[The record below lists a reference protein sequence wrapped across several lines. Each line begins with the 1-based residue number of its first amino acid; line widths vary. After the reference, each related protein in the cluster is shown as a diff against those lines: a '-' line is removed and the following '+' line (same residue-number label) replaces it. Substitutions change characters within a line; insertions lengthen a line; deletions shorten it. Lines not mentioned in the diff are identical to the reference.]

1 MNALNVTL
9 GFILTTVAYA
19 GASPAC
25 GNCGDKKCGHAPAQA
40 EAKSATREEPADAH
54 GKETEKEA
62 HAAGEAGHDHDGCDH
77 AQEKPA
83 AEAGHAHGAAC
94 DHGDADEPDAKP
106 KTADKPEPEHA
117 RGVECDHDHEAAEK
131 PAAAEAGHMHG
142 AACDHD
148 PEAAKKPAAAA
159 EAGHAHAGEACD
171 GTHAA
176 AAEAACSHSEAGEAG
191 AIELSESARTL
202 LGISFVTA
210 AKRPVTGTVRFP
222 GRFEWMPGARRVY
235 GAAVSGAVEVRVR
248 PPQQVKAGEVLFTV
262 RSPEWVAKKGEVSEA
277 EAALALAKAEAE
289 ALRRRLAQ
297 LKAAATRNAELE
309 QQLAVKEAE
318 TVRAERLRQNAE
330 EALRAVRALCREA
343 DGLLVYTAR
352 EAGVVER
359 VSVENGAWAETGAEV
374 VCVTR
379 ADGLWFRADGV
390 SSELSRVRAGLN
402 GFVEPLGRVPATAA
416 RGQIEMGLAADAA
429 ARIQPLYLL
438 PQSLPAWALPG
449 RAGVLSVIVEEG
461 KPESLALPQACVVN
475 DGLKSVVFVRDAHDA
490 DRFIKREVVTG
501 ATDGDWV
508 EVTGLEAGA
517 TVVLDGAYELKL
529 AAPSASAP
537 KKAAGHFHA
546 DGQFHEGKH

>member
-25 GNCGDKKCGHAPAQA
+25 GTCGDKKCGHAPAQA
-40 EAKSATREEPADAH
+40 EAKSAAREEPADAH
-54 GKETEKEA
+54 GKETEKKA
-62 HAAGEAGHDHDGCDH
+62 HAAGEAEHDHDGCDH
-77 AQEKPA
+77 AQEKPAAA

-94 DHGDADEPDAKP
+94 DHGDADEHDAKP

-117 RGVECDHDHEAAEK
+117 HGAECDHAE
-131 PAAAEAGHMHG
+131 E
-142 AACDHD
+142 
-148 PEAAKKPAAAA
+148 KPAAAA
-159 EAGHAHAGEACD
+159 EAGHAHGAACDHDSEAAKKPAASGDGHAHGGEACD
-171 GTHAA
+171 GNHAA
-176 AAEAACSHSEAGEAG
+176 AAESACSHSEAGEAG

-248 PPQQVKAGEVLFTV
+248 PPQQVQAGDVLFTV
-262 RSPEWVAKKGEVSEA
+262 RSPEWVAKKGEVNEA

-343 DGLLVYTAR
+343 DGVLVFTAR
-352 EAGVVER
+352 DAGVVER

-402 GFVEPLGRVPATAA
+402 GFVEPLGREPGEAA
-416 RGQIEMGLAADAA
+416 RGQIELGLAADAA

-438 PQSLPAWALPG
+438 PQKLPAWALPG

-461 KPESLALPQACVVN
+461 KPESLALPQACVVT

-501 ATDGDWV
+501 ANDGDWV
-508 EVTGLEAGA
+508 EVKGLEAGA

-537 KKAAGHFHA
+537 KKTAGHFHA

>member
-191 AIELSESARTL
+191 AIELSESALWCHYCAGLTDSGAEIAPNDPNWDRL
-202 LGISFVTA
+202 QYRQGNFL
-210 AKRPVTGTVRFP
+210 
-222 GRFEWMPGARRVY
+222 GARAFVQRRE
-235 GAAVSGAVEVRVR
+235 AL
-248 PPQQVKAGEVLFTV
+248 GEVGADMLELATAIEEGAGDRAAAERYRSRLREQFPDHTPN
-262 RSPEWVAKKGEVSEA
+262 SPEG
-277 EAALALAKAEAE
+277 
-289 ALRRRLAQ
+289 
-297 LKAAATRNAELE
+297 T
-309 QQLAVKEAE
+309 
-318 TVRAERLRQNAE
+318 
-330 EALRAVRALCREA
+330 
-343 DGLLVYTAR
+343 
-352 EAGVVER
+352 
-359 VSVENGAWAETGAEV
+359 
-374 VCVTR
+374 
-379 ADGLWFRADGV
+379 
-390 SSELSRVRAGLN
+390 
-402 GFVEPLGRVPATAA
+402 P
-416 RGQIEMGLAADAA
+416 
-429 ARIQPLYLL
+429 
-438 PQSLPAWALPG
+438 
-449 RAGVLSVIVEEG
+449 
-461 KPESLALPQACVVN
+461 
-475 DGLKSVVFVRDAHDA
+475 
-490 DRFIKREVVTG
+490 
-501 ATDGDWV
+501 
-508 EVTGLEAGA
+508 
-517 TVVLDGAYELKL
+517 
-529 AAPSASAP
+529 
-537 KKAAGHFHA
+537 
-546 DGQFHEGKH
+546 